1 MIVAVL
7 CGGSLGL
14 GQYLGSRY
22 KITNLGFENIGE
34 LATQAAYCTEVNVTE
49 ASREFY
55 GITIPFTG
63 DLFSFYIFDWIHLW
77 TLVPFAL
84 AAWGMMWGFGK
95 LTQKGID
102 RWELHEQKK
111 LKSDSLSEPSNVF
124 QEKT

>member
-1 MIVAVL
+1 MYTGVAELAVL
-7 CGGSLGL
+7 FWVCKPFNALRIALYTVMSLGFVL
-14 GQYLGSRY
+14 
-22 KITNLGFENIGE
+22 
-34 LATQAAYCTEVNVTE
+34 
-49 ASREFY
+49 